1 MEVLLRFDVDSPE
14 RHVASTAMPM
24 HTSICWA
31 VLNSPD
37 ATPAS
42 LSSTFVVATS
52 VSPMKVRPMPI
63 AATRNAGRMTPA

>member
-1 MEVLLRFDVDSPE
+1 
-14 RHVASTAMPM
+14 MPM
-24 HTSICWA
+24 HTPICWA